1 MHVEYKAYTSCGIV
15 EVMTQ
20 QFPNLSRI
28 DLNQLLAL
36 QAILEEKHI
45 TRAAVRISLSQPAM
59 SRVLGRLRAALGDDL
74 LVRSGVGYERTPR
87 GDRLLQELE
96 GLLPRLNAAIGSNDF
111 DPALSQQY
119 FRVTGTDYAVAVIV
133 SGAVRL
139 CRQLAPGIRVEVV
152 GWTPE
157 SYRYVETG
165 RCDLALGVG
174 SVPTPP
180 KGLKVEVL
188 YQERFVCLISAD
200 NPFKDERFSLDEYL
214 RRPHATVAI
223 AEGQQTMIDRPL
235 ADLGKAREIVFQSP
249 YFMAT
254 ALNIVD
260 TDLIFTVPMR
270 VALEL
275 LKLANLRQV
284 FPPQEIGDFPYTM
297 IWHPRIEGDAGQA
310 WFRDQIRATV
320 RRG

>member
-1 MHVEYKAYTSCGIV
+1 
-15 EVMTQ
+15 MTQ

-36 QAILEEKHI
+36 QAILEERHI
-45 TRAAVRISLSQPAM
+45 TRAAARTSLSQPAM
-59 SRVLGRLRAALGDDL
+59 SRVLNRLRAALGDEL

-87 GDRLLQELE
+87 GDRLLQELAV
-96 GLLPRLNAAIGSNDF
+96 LLPRLNAVIEGNDF
-111 DPALSQQY
+111 DPFTSQQR
-119 FRVTGTDYAVAVIV
+119 FRVTGTDYAAAIIV
-133 SGAVRL
+133 SGTVRL
-139 CRQLAPGIRVEVV
+139 CRKFAPGVRVEVV
-152 GWTPE
+152 GWTE
-157 SYRYVETG
+157 DSYRYVEIG
-165 RCDLALGVG
+165 RCDVALGVG

-188 YQERFVCLISAD
+188 YHEHFVCLMSAD
-200 NPFKDERFSLDEYL
+200 CKFRGKRFSLDEYL
-214 RRPHATVAI
+214 RRPHAVVTT

-235 ADLGKAREIVFQSP
+235 ADLGRARNIVLQSP

-270 VALEL
+270 LALEL
-275 LKLANLRQV
+275 SRLANFRQV
-284 FPPQEIGDFPYTM
+284 LPPQEIADFPYTM
-297 IWHPRIEGDAGQA
+297 IWHPRLGGDSGQA

-320 RRG
+320 K

>member
-1 MHVEYKAYTSCGIV
+1 
-15 EVMTQ
+15 MTQ

-36 QAILEEKHI
+36 QAILEERHI
-45 TRAAVRISLSQPAM
+45 TRAAARTSLSQPAM
-59 SRVLGRLRAALGDDL
+59 SRVLSRLRAALGDDL

-96 GLLPRLNAAIGSNDF
+96 VLLPRLNAVIGSNDF
-111 DPALSQQY
+111 DPSTSQQR
-119 FRVTGTDYAVAVIV
+119 FRVTGTDYAAAVIV
-133 SGAVRL
+133 SGTVRL
-139 CRQLAPGIRVEVV
+139 CRKSAPGVLVEVV
-152 GWTPE
+152 GWTQD
-157 SYRYVETG
+157 SYRYVEMG
-165 RCDLALGVG
+165 RCDVALGVG

-188 YQERFVCLISAD
+188 YQEHFVCLMSAD
-200 NPFKDERFSLDEYL
+200 IKFKGKRFSLDEYL
-214 RRPHATVAI
+214 RRPHALVAT

-235 ADLGKAREIVFQSP
+235 ADLGRARNIVLQSP

-270 VALEL
+270 LALEL
-275 LKLANLRQV
+275 SKLANFRQV
-284 FPPQEIGDFPYTM
+284 LPPQEIADFPYTM
-297 IWHPRIEGDAGQA
+297 IWHPRLGGDSGHA

-320 RRG
+320 K

>member
-1 MHVEYKAYTSCGIV
+1 MA
-15 EVMTQ
+15 Q

-45 TRAAVRISLSQPAM
+45 TRAAARASLSQPAM

-96 GLLPRLNAAIGSNDF
+96 ALLPRLNAVIGSNDF
-111 DPALSQQY
+111 DPFTSQQR
-119 FRVTGTDYAVAVIV
+119 FRVTGTDYAAAVIV
-133 SGAVRL
+133 SGTVRL
-139 CRQLAPGIRVEVV
+139 CRKSAPGVRVEVV
-152 GWTPE
+152 GWTQD
-157 SYRYVETG
+157 SYRYVEMG
-165 RCDLALGVG
+165 RCDVALGVG
-174 SVPTPP
+174 SVPTLP

-188 YQERFVCLISAD
+188 YQEHFVCLMSAD
-200 NPFKDERFSLDEYL
+200 TEFKGNRFPLDEYL
-214 RRPHATVAI
+214 RRPHAIVAT

-235 ADLGKAREIVFQSP
+235 ADLGKARNVVLQSP
-249 YFMAT
+249 YFMPT
-254 ALNIVD
+254 ALNIIG

-275 LKLANLRQV
+275 LKLADLRQV
-284 FPPQEIGDFPYTM
+284 LPPQEIGDFLYTM
-297 IWHPRIEGDAGQA
+297 IWHPRIDSDSGHA

-320 RRG
+320 KR

>member
-1 MHVEYKAYTSCGIV
+1 
-15 EVMTQ
+15 MTQ

-36 QAILEEKHI
+36 QAILEERHI
-45 TRAAVRISLSQPAM
+45 TRAAARTSLSQPAM
-59 SRVLGRLRAALGDDL
+59 SRVLNRLRAALGDEL

-87 GDRLLQELE
+87 GDRLLQELAV
-96 GLLPRLNAAIGSNDF
+96 LLPRLNAVIEGNDF
-111 DPALSQQY
+111 DPFTSQQR
-119 FRVTGTDYAVAVIV
+119 FRVTGTDYAAAIIV
-133 SGAVRL
+133 SGTVRL
-139 CRQLAPGIRVEVV
+139 CRKFAPGVRVEVI
-152 GWTPE
+152 GWTE
-157 SYRYVETG
+157 DSYRYVEMG
-165 RCDLALGVG
+165 RCDVALGVG

-188 YQERFVCLISAD
+188 YHEHFVCLMSAD
-200 NPFKDERFSLDEYL
+200 CKFRGKRFSLDEYL
-214 RRPHATVAI
+214 RRPHAVVTT

-235 ADLGKAREIVFQSP
+235 ADLGRARNIVLQSP

-270 VALEL
+270 LALEL
-275 LKLANLRQV
+275 SRLANFRQV
-284 FPPQEIGDFPYTM
+284 LPPQEIADFPYTM
-297 IWHPRIEGDAGQA
+297 IWHPRLGGDSGQA

-320 RRG
+320 K

>member
-1 MHVEYKAYTSCGIV
+1 
-15 EVMTQ
+15 MTQ

-36 QAILEEKHI
+36 QAILEERHI
-45 TRAAVRISLSQPAM
+45 TRAAARTSLSQPAM
-59 SRVLGRLRAALGDDL
+59 SRVLNRLRAALGDEL

-87 GDRLLQELE
+87 GDRLLQELAV
-96 GLLPRLNAAIGSNDF
+96 LLPRLNAVIEGNDF
-111 DPALSQQY
+111 DPFTSQQR
-119 FRVTGTDYAVAVIV
+119 FRVTGTDYAAAVIV
-133 SGAVRL
+133 SGTVRL
-139 CRQLAPGIRVEVV
+139 CRKFAPGVRVEVV
-152 GWTPE
+152 GWTE
-157 SYRYVETG
+157 DSYRYVEMG
-165 RCDLALGVG
+165 RCDVALGVG

-188 YQERFVCLISAD
+188 YHEHFVCLMSAD
-200 NPFKDERFSLDEYL
+200 CKFRGKRFSLDEYL
-214 RRPHATVAI
+214 RRPHAVVTT

-235 ADLGKAREIVFQSP
+235 ADLGRARNIVLQSP

-270 VALEL
+270 LALEL
-275 LKLANLRQV
+275 SRLANFRQV
-284 FPPQEIGDFPYTM
+284 LPPQEIADFPYTM
-297 IWHPRIEGDAGQA
+297 IWHPRLGGDSGQA

-320 RRG
+320 K

>member
-1 MHVEYKAYTSCGIV
+1 
-15 EVMTQ
+15 MTQ

-36 QAILEEKHI
+36 QAILEERHI
-45 TRAAVRISLSQPAM
+45 TRAAARTSLSQPAM
-59 SRVLGRLRAALGDDL
+59 SRVLNRLRAALGDEL

-96 GLLPRLNAAIGSNDF
+96 VLLPRLNAMIGGNDF
-111 DPALSQQY
+111 EPFTSQQR
-119 FRVTGTDYAVAVIV
+119 FRVTGTDYAAAVIV
-133 SGAVRL
+133 SGTVRL
-139 CRQLAPGIRVEVV
+139 CRKFAPGVRVEVV
-152 GWTPE
+152 GWTE
-157 SYRYVETG
+157 DSYRYVEMG
-165 RCDLALGVG
+165 RCDVALGVG

-188 YQERFVCLISAD
+188 YHEHFVCLMSAD
-200 NPFKDERFSLDEYL
+200 CKFRGKRFSLDEYL
-214 RRPHATVAI
+214 RRPHAVVTT

-235 ADLGKAREIVFQSP
+235 ADLGRARNIVLQSP

-270 VALEL
+270 LALEL
-275 LKLANLRQV
+275 SRLANFRQV
-284 FPPQEIGDFPYTM
+284 LPPQEIADFPYTM
-297 IWHPRIEGDAGQA
+297 IWHPRLGGDSGQA

-320 RRG
+320 K

>member
-1 MHVEYKAYTSCGIV
+1 
-15 EVMTQ
+15 MTQ

-36 QAILEEKHI
+36 QAILEERHI
-45 TRAAVRISLSQPAM
+45 TRAAARTSLSQPAM
-59 SRVLGRLRAALGDDL
+59 SRVLNRLRAALGDEL

-96 GLLPRLNAAIGSNDF
+96 VLLPRLNAMIGGNDF
-111 DPALSQQY
+111 DPFTSQQR
-119 FRVTGTDYAVAVIV
+119 FRVTGTDYAAALIV
-133 SGAVRL
+133 SGTVRL
-139 CRQLAPGIRVEVV
+139 CRKFASGVRVEVV
-152 GWTPE
+152 GWTE
-157 SYRYVETG
+157 DSYRYVEIG
-165 RCDLALGVG
+165 RCDVALGVG

-188 YQERFVCLISAD
+188 YHEHFVCLMSAD
-200 NPFKDERFSLDEYL
+200 CKFRGKRFSLDEYL
-214 RRPHATVAI
+214 RRPHAVVTT

-235 ADLGKAREIVFQSP
+235 ADLGRARNIVLQSP

-270 VALEL
+270 LALEL
-275 LKLANLRQV
+275 SRLANFRQV
-284 FPPQEIGDFPYTM
+284 LPPQEIADFPYTM
-297 IWHPRIEGDAGQA
+297 IWHPRLGGDSGQA

-320 RRG
+320 K

>member
-1 MHVEYKAYTSCGIV
+1 
-15 EVMTQ
+15 MTQ

-36 QAILEEKHI
+36 QAILEERHI
-45 TRAAVRISLSQPAM
+45 TRAAARTSLSQPAM
-59 SRVLGRLRAALGDDL
+59 SRVLNRLRAALGDEL

-87 GDRLLQELE
+87 GDRLLQELAV
-96 GLLPRLNAAIGSNDF
+96 LLPRLNAVIEGNDF
-111 DPALSQQY
+111 DPFTSQQR
-119 FRVTGTDYAVAVIV
+119 FRVTGTDYAAAVIV
-133 SGAVRL
+133 SGTVRL
-139 CRQLAPGIRVEVV
+139 CRQFAPGVRVEVV
-152 GWTPE
+152 GWTE
-157 SYRYVETG
+157 DSYRYVEIG
-165 RCDLALGVG
+165 RCDVALGVG

-188 YQERFVCLISAD
+188 YHEHFVCLMSAD
-200 NPFKDERFSLDEYL
+200 CKFRGKRFSLDEYL
-214 RRPHATVAI
+214 RRPHAVATT

-235 ADLGKAREIVFQSP
+235 ADLGRARNIVLQSP

-270 VALEL
+270 LALEL
-275 LKLANLRQV
+275 SRLANFRQV
-284 FPPQEIGDFPYTM
+284 LPPQEIADFPYTM
-297 IWHPRIEGDAGQA
+297 IWHPRLGGDSGQA

-320 RRG
+320 K

>member
-1 MHVEYKAYTSCGIV
+1 MHIGNVSYTNSGMI

-36 QAILEEKHI
+36 QAMLEEKHI
-45 TRAAVRISLSQPAM
+45 TRAALRVSLSQPAM
-59 SRVLGRLRAALGDDL
+59 SRVLSRMRAAIGDDL

-96 GLLPRLNAAIGSNDF
+96 ALLPRLNAAIASNDF
-111 DPALSQQY
+111 DPAISQQY

-133 SGAVRL
+133 SGAVQL
-139 CRQLAPGIRVEVV
+139 CRKFAPGVRVEVV
-152 GWTPE
+152 GWAPE

-174 SVPTPP
+174 SAPTPP

-188 YQERFVCLISAD
+188 YHEHFICLISAD
-200 NPFKDERFSLDEYL
+200 NSFKHERFSLDEYL
-214 RRPHATVAI
+214 CRPHAIVAT

-235 ADLGKAREIVFQSP
+235 ADIGKARNVVLQSP

-275 LKLANLRQV
+275 SKSANLRQV
-284 FPPQEIGDFPYTM
+284 LPPEEIGDFPYTM
-297 IWHPRIEGDAGQA
+297 IWHPRLDGDSGQS

>member
-1 MHVEYKAYTSCGIV
+1 MI
-15 EVMTQ
+15 Q

-36 QAILEEKHI
+36 QALLEERHI
-45 TRAAVRISLSQPAM
+45 TRAAARTSLSQPAM
-59 SRVLGRLRAALGDDL
+59 SRVLSRLRAALGDEL

-96 GLLPRLNAAIGSNDF
+96 VLLPRLNAVIGGNDF
-111 DPALSQQY
+111 DPSTSQQR
-119 FRVTGTDYAVAVIV
+119 FRVTGTDYAAAVIV
-133 SGAVRL
+133 SGTVRL
-139 CRQLAPGIRVEVV
+139 CCKSAPGVRVEVV
-152 GWTPE
+152 GWTE
-157 SYRYVETG
+157 DSYRYVEMG
-165 RCDLALGVG
+165 RCDVALGVG
-174 SVPTPP
+174 SVPAPP

-188 YQERFVCLISAD
+188 YHEHFVCLMSA
-200 NPFKDERFSLDEYL
+200 NCKFRGKRFSLNEYL
-214 RRPHATVAI
+214 RRPHAVVTT

-235 ADLGKAREIVFQSP
+235 ADLGKARNIVLQSP

-270 VALEL
+270 LALEL
-275 LKLANLRQV
+275 SKLANFRQV
-284 FPPQEIGDFPYTM
+284 LPPQEIADFPYTM
-297 IWHPRIEGDAGQA
+297 IWHPQFGGDSGHA

-320 RRG
+320 K

>member
-1 MHVEYKAYTSCGIV
+1 
-15 EVMTQ
+15 MTQ

-36 QAILEEKHI
+36 QAILEERHI
-45 TRAAVRISLSQPAM
+45 TRAAARTSLSQPAM
-59 SRVLGRLRAALGDDL
+59 SRVLNRLRAALGDEL

-87 GDRLLQELE
+87 GDRLLQELAV
-96 GLLPRLNAAIGSNDF
+96 LLPRLNAVIEGNDF
-111 DPALSQQY
+111 DPFTSQQR
-119 FRVTGTDYAVAVIV
+119 FRVTGTDYAAAIIV
-133 SGAVRL
+133 SGTVRL
-139 CRQLAPGIRVEVV
+139 CRKFAPGVRVEVI
-152 GWTPE
+152 GWTE
-157 SYRYVETG
+157 DSYRYVEMG
-165 RCDLALGVG
+165 RCDVALGVG

-188 YQERFVCLISAD
+188 YHEHFVCLMSAD
-200 NPFKDERFSLDEYL
+200 CKFRGERFSLDEYL
-214 RRPHATVAI
+214 HRPHAVVTT

-235 ADLGKAREIVFQSP
+235 ADLGRARNIVLQSP

-270 VALEL
+270 LALEL
-275 LKLANLRQV
+275 SRLANFRQV
-284 FPPQEIGDFPYTM
+284 LPPQEIADFPYTM
-297 IWHPRIEGDAGQA
+297 IWHPRLGGDSGQA

-320 RRG
+320 K